1 MSDQYPL
8 IIVLGLSPTGLYAIR
23 ELSRAG
29 FPVLGVSDD
38 WGCAAAS
45 NLLSHPDRS
54 WRVQEDAKLLDKLLD
69 AGAKEV
75 QRPLLMPTSDRYIE
89 FVADNYAELIA
100 PFVIQES
107 YSPDLVFNLLEKGLF
122 YKLCAEHGI
131 AAPGIWYPETRA
143 ELLDL
148 ADILPYPCILKPKL
162 IHLAV
167 NFLKGKKVLLAIN
180 RDAYLRIVRDIPDG
194 VCGWVIQEVIPG
206 PESNILLLAGY
217 FDRNSDPVETFT
229 ARKLRQYPPGFGSAS
244 LVQSETDAE
253 ILETST
259 RFLKEVGFKG
269 VCGTEFKRDPRDGKL
284 KIIEIN
290 PRPTLWF
297 HLSNASGKRVVETA
311 CRDLVGL
318 SVEPSL
324 PQIDGV
330 LWRYGLK
337 DFYSKCF
344 YAVKSKGFVFL
355 PPEIPAELGRN
366 GRTWAV
372 YDSQDPSP
380 AYVEPL
386 NYLRKFFSRMRG

>member
-1 MSDQYPL
+1 M
-8 IIVLGLSPTGLYAIR
+8 
-23 ELSRAG
+23 
-29 FPVLGVSDD
+29 
-38 WGCAAAS
+38 
-45 NLLSHPDRS
+45 
-54 WRVQEDAKLLDKLLD
+54 
-69 AGAKEV
+69 
-75 QRPLLMPTSDRYIE
+75 
-89 FVADNYAELIA
+89 
-100 PFVIQES
+100 
-107 YSPDLVFNLLEKGLF
+107 
-122 YKLCAEHGI
+122 
-131 AAPGIWYPETRA
+131 
-143 ELLDL
+143 
-148 ADILPYPCILKPKL
+148 
-162 IHLAV
+162 
-167 NFLKGKKVLLAIN
+167 KGKKVLLALH
-180 RDAYLRIVRDIPDG
+180 REEYLRIVRDLPEG
-194 VCGWVIQEVIPG
+194 VGGWVIQEVIPG

-217 FDRNSDPVETFT
+217 FNRNSDPVEIFT

-244 LVQSETDAE
+244 LVQSETDVE
-253 ILETST
+253 ILEKST

-297 HLSNASGKRVVETA
+297 HLSNASGKRIVEMA
-311 CRDLVGL
+311 CRDLVGM

-344 YAVKSKGFVFL
+344 YALKSKGFVFL

-380 AYVEPL
+380 VYVEPL
-386 NYLRKFFSRMRG
+386 NYLRKFFSRMR